1 MTVPRACLFKV
12 ARWLMIYLVLM
23 AIAANAKSIELPVIG
38 TINLPSFRYGK
49 LKRDRDVNRTFQT
62 NKVLSTHRYYTSGL
76 SNIPYAI
83 IGVDKRYKLRPGLWH
98 EIQLTTPLLRS
109 WVSKMDNIYGYPPY
123 GSTILDDN
131 GKQIGIWYSSKQ
143 WTTVIIEENNE
154 IAILAPEPP
163 GFGGGN

>member
-1 MTVPRACLFKV
+1 MNVTRSYLLKV
-12 ARWLMIYLVLM
+12 ARWLMIYLALIAM
-23 AIAANAKSIELPVIG
+23 ASNVYALEIPGIG
-38 TINLPSFRYGK
+38 TINLPSFKYGK

-62 NKVLSTHRYYTSGL
+62 YKVLSTHKYYISGL
-76 SNIPYAI
+76 ANIPYAI
-83 IGVDKRYKLRPGLWH
+83 IGVDKKYKLRPGMWR
-98 EIQLTTPLLRS
+98 EVQLTTPLLRS

-123 GSTILDDN
+123 GSIILNDN

-163 GFGGGN
+163 GFAGGN